1 MYVLTTRPDTLSDGA
16 YATYGEDGTIVLQFF
31 VDKEDAMSYNVQL
44 EALSGKELFIT
55 EVADE
60 ESINK
65 LCDLLGY
72 AYSIAEPG
80 EVIIPRIEDQ

>member
-1 MYVLTTRPDTLSDGA
+1 MFVLTKGQNTLRDGA
-16 YATYGEDGTIVLQFF
+16 YATYSENGTVVIQFF

-44 EALSGKELFIT
+44 EAMGTDELFVT
-55 EVADE
+55 EVSDE

-72 AYSIAEPG
+72 AYSIVEPG
-80 EVIIPRIEDQ
+80 DVIIPRLEDQ